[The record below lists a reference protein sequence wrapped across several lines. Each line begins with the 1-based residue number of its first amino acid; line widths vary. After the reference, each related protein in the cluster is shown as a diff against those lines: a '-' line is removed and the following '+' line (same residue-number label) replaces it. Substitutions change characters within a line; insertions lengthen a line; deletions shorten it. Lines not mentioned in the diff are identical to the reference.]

1 LASGRIWYQRNAY
14 NPEVVAMLLDIYRV
28 NYNYLVVGDDKKTPA
43 MRLGLAQA
51 KIQLTDIIAFDG

>member
-1 LASGRIWYQRNAY
+1 
-14 NPEVVAMLLDIYRV
+14 MLLDIYRV